1 MFGVTRVTRV
11 GGRGLGA
18 TMRSARMARGLGLR
32 QLAQQVG
39 MSPSSLSEFENGK
52 SRPGPERLAALSVAL
67 EVPMEPSVPAPVVPE
82 FRHWREFD
90 ELAMD
95 PVSRAG
101 LELFVERG
109 YDGSTVR
116 MIAGRCGMTVAGV
129 YHHAASKHDLLMGL
143 MRRAMTEMVARCAAA
158 DADADDPRQRLT
170 NLVECLVRYHVH
182 RLTWG
187 YLATNEIR
195 GLEGR
200 SRDEMV
206 VERRRV
212 RQMVQD
218 AVADCR
224 GGADR
229 PGLVPDQ
236 VTARAIVTMCVV
248 IPDWYEDAGRPAPAV
263 LVDQY
268 VALALSMVYA

>member
-1 MFGVTRVTRV
+1 
-11 GGRGLGA
+11 LGP
-18 TMRSARMARGLGLR
+18 TMRAARMARGLGLR
-32 QLAQQVG
+32 QLAQEVG

-52 SRPGPERLAALSVAL
+52 SRPGPERLAALSAAL
-67 EVPMEPSVPAPVVPE
+67 DVPVEPSPPAPVVPE

-90 ELAMD
+90 ELALD

-143 MRRAMTEMVARCAAA
+143 MRRAMAEMVGRCVAAESETE
-158 DADADDPRQRLT
+158 DPRQRLT
-170 NLVECLVRYHVH
+170 NLVECLVLYHVH

-195 GLEGR
+195 ALEGKP
-200 SRDEMV
+200 RDEML

-218 AVADCR
+218 AVTGCR
-224 GGADR
+224 GGADL

-248 IPDWYEDAGRPAPAV
+248 IPDWYDDAGRPAPGV

-268 VALALSMVYA
+268 VALARRMVYP